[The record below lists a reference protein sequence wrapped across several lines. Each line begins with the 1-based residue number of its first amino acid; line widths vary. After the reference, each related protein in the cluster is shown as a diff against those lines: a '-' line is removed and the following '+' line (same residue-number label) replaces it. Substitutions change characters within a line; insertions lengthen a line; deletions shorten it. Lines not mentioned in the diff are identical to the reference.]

1 MNGACSCLA
10 SGMPAVAPGQQCHI
24 VRRATIPIEYTCTMR
39 GSPRQPCSVKAC
51 RLSLGLT
58 GFNLL
63 QAVDSSIVD
72 LENLR
77 RTTETDENAAAAA
90 AAEEARLRGVIT
102 KSR

>member
-1 MNGACSCLA
+1 MALKFSTDAADDHDSLSDLPHPTTPTA
-10 SGMPAVAPGQQCHI
+10 AMQCAYSAIHAL
-24 VRRATIPIEYTCTMR
+24 VC
-39 GSPRQPCSVKAC
+39 VH
-51 RLSLGLT
+51 
-58 GFNLL
+58 LL

-77 RTTETDENAAAAA
+77 RTTEADQDAAAAA

>member
-1 MNGACSCLA
+1 MNG
-10 SGMPAVAPGQQCHI
+10 
-24 VRRATIPIEYTCTMR
+24 
-39 GSPRQPCSVKAC
+39 
-51 RLSLGLT
+51 LGT
-58 GFNLL
+58 YML

-77 RTTETDENAAAAA
+77 RTTEADEDAAAAA